1 MRLHEY
7 CWMVEGAAAGGPV
20 QEDSMSRRSTT
31 LLKTALAAVHYSGAG
46 SLFAPYTRGAGVIF
60 MLHQVDPSPPQEFE
74 PNRILK
80 VTPDFLE
87 AVVREVIDAGFDIIS
102 LDQVRERLEHADGTR
117 PFACFTLDDG
127 YCDNREFAYP
137 IFRRYDAPFTIYV
150 PTDFADG
157 RGDLWWLTFEKVLR
171 AAPQITL
178 AMRGTTHHFRLSN
191 AGEKEAAHHEIYW
204 WLRSLPETQAR
215 AVVAELAASHNI
227 STRPAHTALLMS
239 WDELR
244 DLARDPLVTIGAHT
258 RGHFALAKLSEAA
271 ARAEMAESIARIEQE
286 LGRPCRHFSY
296 PYGCALSA
304 GAREFR
310 IAEELGIDTA
320 VTTQKGLLYPEH
332 AHELTALPRLSLNG
346 DFQDVRYIR
355 ALLSGVPFA
364 VMNTLKRY
372 TGARLPA

>member
-1 MRLHEY
+1 MIR
-7 CWMVEGAAAGGPV
+7 G
-20 QEDSMSRRSTT
+20 STT

-46 SLFAPYTRGAGVIF
+46 NLLAPYTRGAGVIF
-60 MLHQVDPSPPQEFE
+60 MLHHVDPQPPLEFE

-87 AVVREVIDAGFDIIS
+87 SVLREVREAGFDIIP
-102 LDQVRERLEHADGTR
+102 LDDVGVRLQNADGAR

-127 YCDNREFAYP
+127 YRDNREYAYP
-137 IFRRYDAPFTIYV
+137 VFRRHNAPFTIYV

-157 RGDLWWLTFEKVLR
+157 RGDFWWLTFEKVLR

-178 AMRGTTHHFRLSN
+178 AMRGETRHFRL
-191 AGEKEAAHHEIYW
+191 ATAAEKDVAHHEIYW
-204 WLRSLPETQAR
+204 WLRELPEAQAR
-215 AVVAELAASHNI
+215 AVVDELAAFYGINARRVH
-227 STRPAHTALLMS
+227 ADLVMS

-244 DLARDPLVTIGAHT
+244 ELSADPLVTIGAHT
-258 RGHFALAKLSEAA
+258 RGHFALSKLSEAD
-271 ARAEMAESIARIEQE
+271 ARAEMAESIARIEAE

-296 PYGCALSA
+296 PYGCELAA
-304 GAREFR
+304 GEREFR
-310 IAEELGIDTA
+310 IAEELGIETA

-346 DFQDVRYIR
+346 DFQDIRYVK

-364 VMNTLKRY
+364 VMNTFKRY
-372 TGARLPA
+372 TGPRQPA